1 MLLVSVVLPPTPIAQ
16 GKSSSAGLLI
26 VGFNVVSMRA
36 LIVVVVNPSI
46 LLFGMKRYNLHD
58 ASSFG
63 NFPGEEETLVCPGRG
78 LSCQKFA

>member
-1 MLLVSVVLPPTPIAQ
+1 MLLVSFVLPPTPIAQ
-16 GKSSSAGLLI
+16 GKSSSARLSI

-36 LIVVVVNPSI
+36 FVVVVVNSSI

-58 ASSFG
+58 VTPLE
-63 NFPGEEETLVCPGRG
+63 NFPGEEETLVRPGRG